1 VKGLSIEDSQGNGL
15 GSYLIIF
22 DYFSVTF
29 IQTQY
34 KVRLKNVQSHL
45 KKAIF
50 KCKCE
55 YRDKV
60 ENMFNTN
67 CMKTAWSNLKKL
79 CCYSKKKSTLV
90 VDDDVAFANELNQFY
105 ARFDTEDFTDKQNA
119 VIQVLLEIKDESI
132 VVDESDVQKC
142 LSKINVKKAAG
153 PDGLCG
159 KVLKFCNNQLSSIL
173 SKLFQVSLDSHCIP
187 ILWKTSELIPVPKST
202 LPKVKNDLRP
212 VALTAIIMKC
222 FERLVLYYIKP
233 VVKPFLDRYQFAYSE
248 TIGVDDAVITLN
260 DIIRSHLDSPGSHA
274 RILFVDFS
282 SAFNTIQ
289 PHILMEKLI
298 KMKVNSNIVLWIHNF
313 LTNRIQYVKFN
324 GVKSDIL
331 VINTGAPQGCVLS
344 AFLFTIYT
352 TDCTSSSG
360 SIVIIKYAD
369 DTVIIGLLKCDD
381 DVKYRMEVDRFCNW
395 CDDNHLNLN
404 VSKTK
409 EMVIDF
415 RNCGAKANIN
425 PLRIKNQQVEIVK
438 TYKYLGNIIDD
449 KLSGSPN
456 VDTLFKKLNKKMYFV
471 RKLRSLKLSRNT
483 LSTFYRCIIQSNFT
497 FCLSNWYKL
506 CTSADIKKL
515 NKIVSCAKK
524 LGCITTNL
532 SDLYINCL
540 DSKLKKIMENNN
552 HPLHYKF
559 SYLPSGRRLRS
570 IPSRTNRY
578 KNSFVLSAIRYR
590 NLST

>member
-1 VKGLSIEDSQGNGL
+1 
-15 GSYLIIF
+15 
-22 DYFSVTF
+22 
-29 IQTQY
+29 
-34 KVRLKNVQSHL
+34 
-45 KKAIF
+45 
-50 KCKCE
+50 
-55 YRDKV
+55 
-60 ENMFNTN
+60 M
-67 CMKTAWSNLKKL
+67 
-79 CCYSKKKSTLV
+79 
-90 VDDDVAFANELNQFY
+90 
-105 ARFDTEDFTDKQNA
+105 
-119 VIQVLLEIKDESI
+119 
-132 VVDESDVQKC
+132 
-142 LSKINVKKAAG
+142 KKAAG

-233 VVKPFLDRYQFAYSE
+233 VVKPFLDRYQFAYSK